1 MFANAWGY
9 PPVNVE
15 ELDDRYEILF
25 YAAGYAKTDFKV
37 NLNDDTLTI
46 AVNKPENDW
55 SADWDT
61 RGRKQFTPGSFERRF
76 VLNEKIDQ
84 ASITA
89 KYEEG
94 ILKITLQKKP
104 GYERSRQDIEVE

>member
-1 MFANAWGY
+1 MFSNAWGY

-15 ELDDRYEILF
+15 ELDDRYEILL
-25 YAAGYAKTDFKV
+25 YAAGYAKSDFQV

-46 AVNKPENDW
+46 AVEKPENDW
-55 SADWDT
+55 SDWD
-61 RGRKQFTPGSFERRF
+61 RWDRQQFTPGSFERRF
-76 VLNEKIDQ
+76 VLNEKIDKD
-84 ASITA
+84 SITA

-104 GYERSRQDIEVE
+104 GYERNRQDIEVE